1 LVIDSPDSSLYGAE
15 KVVTTGG
22 KSGSGGPGFHPC
34 GAYRAPHPSPKG
46 SNVNKA
52 QLIDAVA
59 EKLEVSR
66 RAAGEAVDAV
76 LDGITGAVVSGE
88 KVSLTGFGT
97 FESARRPARIARNP
111 RTGDQVKVAA
121 ATVPKFRAGQAF
133 KDEVNGAKKGAAAK
147 KAAAA
152 KRSTTASAAKKTAA
166 PARAT
171 AAKKAAPAKK
181 AAVRK
186 TTATKA
192 ASTRTT
198 TAKKAAV
205 TKAAAKSTAKKSVSK
220 KAAARPVSRKT
231 AAVAPA
237 TKTAAKKTAAK
248 KATAKKTAAK
258 KR

>member
-1 LVIDSPDSSLYGAE
+1 MWRVWCAALVPE
-15 KVVTTGG
+15 E
-22 KSGSGGPGFHPC
+22 
-34 GAYRAPHPSPKG
+34 R
-46 SNVNKA
+46 NVNKA

-76 LDGITGAVVSGE
+76 LDGITGAVVSGD

-111 RTGDQVKVAA
+111 RTGEQVRVAA

-133 KDEVNGAKKGAAAK
+133 KDEVNGTRPAPRGA
-147 KAAAA
+147 
-152 KRSTTASAAKKTAA
+152 AAKKTAA
-166 PARAT
+166 RKTT
-171 AAKKAAPAKK
+171 AAKRPATPARPVAKKAPAPAKK

-186 TTATKA
+186 TTASKA
-192 ASTRTT
+192 VGTRTA
-198 TAKKAAV
+198 AKKAAV
-205 TKAAAKSTAKKSVSK
+205 TKAAAKSTAKKSTAT
-220 KAAARPVSRKT
+220 KAAPRPVARKT
-231 AAVAPA
+231 AAIAPA

-248 KATAKKTAAK
+248 NAGAKKTSAK